1 MMGCSNRNVLSKGF
15 RILEEEFDVESFCVG
30 LYIQLEHNLLFLC
43 LRLGSVSSSYIQ
55 FRFTNFC
62 QERANQ
68 KCSVPFLTNAA

>member
-1 MMGCSNRNVLSKGF
+1 MGCSNRNVLSKGF
-15 RILEEEFDVESFCVG
+15 RILEEEFDVENFVVG